1 MTTSLSILDLA
12 PVPEGFDAAEA
23 LRRTVDLA
31 QHAEGWGYQRYWLA
45 EHHNMEGLACSATVV
60 LITRVAAATQRI
72 RVGSGGIMLP
82 NHVPLVVAEQFGTLA
97 TMFPDRIDLALGR
110 APGTDGAT
118 MRALRRSVTLESE
131 DDFPRDVQE
140 LLSYFDVRQPDRAV
154 RAIPAEGTQVPIW
167 LLGSSLFSAQ
177 WAAYLGLPF
186 GFASH
191 FAPDMLDRAIDIYRR
206 TYRPSK
212 RWPEPHVM
220 VGVNVFAADTD
231 AAAQRLF
238 TSAQLRVLGMLRGD
252 RGPLPRAVEPDV
264 LAAEWTSSEQAGVMR
279 MLAVSAV
286 GSGETV
292 ARELKSLID
301 RTGADELIVA
311 SAIHEH
317 SARLHSYEL
326 LAGPVAQKLNLN
338 LMSPRSAAQVRQA
351 G

>member
-23 LRRTVDLA
+23 IRRAVDLA
-31 QHAEGWGYQRYWLA
+31 QHAESWGYQRYWLA

-140 LLSYFDVRQPDRAV
+140 LMSYFDVSQPERAV
-154 RAIPAEGTQVPIW
+154 RAIPGEGTQVPIW

-206 TYRPSK
+206 TYRPSA
-212 RWPEPHVM
+212 RWPRPHVM

-231 AAAQRLF
+231 TAAQRLF
-238 TSAQLRVLGMLRGD
+238 TSAQLRVLGMLRGE
-252 RGPLPRAVEPDV
+252 RGPLPRPIDPAL
-264 LAAEWTSSEQAGVMR
+264 LAAQWTPSEQAGVMR
-279 MLAVSAV
+279 MLAMSAV
-286 GSGETV
+286 GSPDTV
-292 ARELKSLID
+292 ARELRALIE

-311 SAIHEH
+311 SAIHDH
-317 SARLHSYEL
+317 AARLRSYEL
-326 LAGPVAQKLNLN
+326 LAGPVAQAL
-338 LMSPRSAAQVRQA
+338 